1 VNSSPRVAL
10 VTGAS
15 RRCAIGAAIARRL
28 AADGLRVLVHSFEP
42 ADVEMYGRAD
52 AGGAQALVEEL
63 RAAGGEA
70 AHVSLDLADPKAP
83 PLLAAAARERF
94 GALDVLVAGHAR
106 STEMDLAHL
115 TAEELDLTFAVNTRA
130 TLLLVRALAD
140 GRAPGPGGRV
150 VLFTSGQ
157 YHGSMAS
164 ELPYV
169 ASKGALHQLTPSLG
183 ASLIARGIT
192 VNCVDPGPTDTG
204 YADPV
209 RHREVAAAAPGGRW
223 GTPEDAA
230 RLVAWLVSEE
240 ASWVSGQ
247 VIASDGGWSARPR
260 WEPPGPPPAGPP
272 PGSALGP
279 PRGSALG
286 P

>member
-1 VNSSPRVAL
+1 MSAGTGRDGRVAL

-28 AADGLRVLVHSFEP
+28 VADGLRVLVHSFEP
-42 ADVEMYGRAD
+42 ADIEAYGRAD
-52 AGGAQALVEEL
+52 EGGAEALTVEL
-63 RAAGGEA
+63 AAAGGEV
-70 AHVSLDLADPKAP
+70 AHVSLDLADPGAP
-83 PLLAAAARERF
+83 AALVGAAHHRF
-94 GALDVLVAGHAR
+94 GGLDVLVANHAR

-115 TAEELDLTFAVNTRA
+115 TAAELDLTFAVNTRA
-130 TLLLVRALAD
+130 TLLLVRALAA

-157 YHGSMAS
+157 YHGAMAN

-183 ASLIARGIT
+183 ASLVGRGIT

-204 YADPV
+204 YADPE
-209 RHREVAAAAPGGRW
+209 RLREVAAAAPSGRW
-223 GTPEDAA
+223 GTPQDAA

-240 ASWVSGQ
+240 GAWISGQ
-247 VIASDGGWSARPR
+247 VIASDGGWSVRPR
-260 WEPPGPPPAGPP
+260 WEPPPGP
-272 PGSALGP
+272 
-279 PRGSALG
+279 
-286 P
+286 